1 MMSKKHYLKIK
12 LRNYLHMNEDQ
23 IQETWTLFKE
33 YLDKKHVDTAA
44 ERFVD
49 LLADMGTQDNTFTEA
64 MGSCEILDNAI
75 KYYLDDEEEVFDDE
89 DGFDWEE

>member
-33 YLDKKHVDTAA
+33 YLDKKHVSTAA

-75 KYYLDDEEEVFDDE
+75 KYYLDDEDEVFDDE

>member
-1 MMSKKHYLKIK
+1 
-12 LRNYLHMNEDQ
+12 
-23 IQETWTLFKE
+23 
-33 YLDKKHVDTAA
+33 
-44 ERFVD
+44 
-49 LLADMGTQDNTFTEA
+49 LLADMGAQDNTFTEA

>member
-1 MMSKKHYLKIK
+1 
-12 LRNYLHMNEDQ
+12 MNEDQ

-33 YLDKKHVDTAA
+33 YLDKKHVETAA